1 MNTTDSIP
9 SVSAA
14 TSIPEPKSTQQE
26 QTIKE
31 EIMKQVPKAQ
41 YFRFEKIGTEYID
54 GNTYMVEFTYFDKS
68 KNKDVDSWRYAYVDS
83 TGCRLFDS
91 GDEAVVF
98 MQGLLE
104 KRRGF
109 LQRIKDFDLIDIVGA
124 LIALPIVF
132 TFVYIV
138 ISSKDTQNAISKEF
152 LAIVSIILGYYF
164 GRNKH

>member
-1 MNTTDSIP
+1 MAASEPNP
-9 SVSAA
+9 SV
-14 TSIPEPKSTQQE
+14 PESKSTQQE
-26 QTIKE
+26 QMIKE
-31 EIMKQVPKAQ
+31 EIIKQVPTAAS
-41 YFRFEKIGTEYID
+41 FRFEKIGTEYID
-54 GNTYMVEFTYFDKS
+54 GNTYMVEFTFVD
-68 KNKDVDSWRYAYVDS
+68 KNKKKEVDSWRYAYVDS
-83 TGCRLFDS
+83 SSCRIFDS
-91 GDEAVVF
+91 GDEAVIF

-109 LQRIKDFDLIDIVGA
+109 LQRIKDFDLIDVVGA

-138 ISSKDTQNAISKEF
+138 ITSKDTQNAISKEF

>member
-1 MNTTDSIP
+1 MPDTNSSI
-9 SVSAA
+9 SETRNS
-14 TSIPEPKSTQQE
+14 QQE
-26 QTIKE
+26 QQIIDEIK
-31 EIMKQVPKAQ
+31 KQVPDAKL
-41 YFRFEKIGTEYID
+41 FRFEKIGTEYID
-54 GNTYMVEFTYFDKS
+54 GNTYMVEFAFFDK
-68 KNKDVDSWRYAYVDS
+68 NKKKEIDSWRYAYIDS
-83 TGCRLFDS
+83 AGPRIFDS
-91 GDEAVVF
+91 GDEAVIF

-138 ISSKDTQNAISKEF
+138 ITSKDPQNAISKDF

>member
-1 MNTTDSIP
+1 MTALASNAT
-9 SVSAA
+9 VS
-14 TSIPEPKSTQQE
+14 ELRSTPQE
-26 QTIKE
+26 QRIQE
-31 EIMKQVPKAQ
+31 EIKKQVPSADS
-41 YFRFEKIGTEYID
+41 FRFEKIGTEYID
-54 GNTYMVEFTYFDKS
+54 GNTYMVEFTFKDKNQ
-68 KNKDVDSWRYAYVDS
+68 KVVDSWRYAYIDS
-83 TGCRLFDS
+83 SDCRLFDS

-109 LQRIKDFDLIDIVGA
+109 LQRIKDFDLIDVVGA

-138 ISSKDTQNAISKEF
+138 ITSQDTQNAISKEF

-164 GRNKH
+164 GRN